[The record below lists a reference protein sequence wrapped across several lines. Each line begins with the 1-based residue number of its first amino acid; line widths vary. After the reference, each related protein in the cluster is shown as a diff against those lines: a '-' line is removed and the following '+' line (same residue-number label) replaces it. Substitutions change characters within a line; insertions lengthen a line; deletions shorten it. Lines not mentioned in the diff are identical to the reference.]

1 MNQGF
6 SAARY
11 AKCLLSTR
19 SGAVAAALAYTLA
32 TPTAHSFQLETG
44 NPDLKVRWD
53 NTVKYSA
60 AWRLRGPSAALVSEA
75 NQDDG
80 DRNFKKGLISNRVD
94 LLTEMDVVFGN
105 FGGRVSGAAWYDD
118 IYNRSND
125 NNSPGTVNHVSRPF
139 NEFTKSTEK
148 LHGRKGEL
156 LDAFIFGKG
165 TLGEGNVSFRLGR
178 HALLWG
184 ESLFLGANG
193 IAGGMAP
200 IDIVKGLSVPNTQFK
215 ELIRPT
221 EQVSGQWQITPDVS
235 VGAYYQWRWEKHR
248 FSAAGSYFETNDMFD
263 EGAERL
269 RFFGPFAATKG
280 ADMDAKDSGQ
290 GGVQVRFRVGE
301 TDYGLY
307 AIRFHEKAPQTQ
319 FRNLLP
325 GTPPGVNLPEQFF
338 SVYPENIDAFGAS
351 FSHTFD
357 AVNLAG
363 EVSFRRNMP
372 LASNAQLDLFGI
384 VPPAFGGPTRA
395 GDNDD
400 NPLYAVGRTAHAQ
413 VSWLATL
420 GPNFLAREASF
431 MGEIAWNRTTSIT
444 RNPGALNPNADRD
457 AWNMR
462 VVFEP
467 QYRQVLPGVDL
478 SVPVGLGYGKGNSS
492 ALGGAFL
499 GDRVGDVSIGVS
511 GLYLQAWRFGLN
523 YTHFFGPEG
532 LFLDSASQVSFKQ
545 SLKDRDFV
553 SASVHRAF

>member
-60 AWRLRGPSAALVSEA
+60 AWRLRDPSAALVSEA

-184 ESLFLGANG
+184 ESLFVEADGIEPVVGLPDPEAYLHAALPRILG
-193 IAGGMAP
+193 
-200 IDIVKGLSVPNTQFK
+200 VH
-215 ELIRPT
+215 
-221 EQVSGQWQITPDVS
+221 VSTF
-235 VGAYYQWRWEKHR
+235 RRRKR
-248 FSAAGSYFETNDMFD
+248 
-263 EGAERL
+263 AEEPQS
-269 RFFGPFAATKG
+269 FGPFVKHVIGFKIAASCRKT
-280 ADMDAKDSGQ
+280 M
-290 GGVQVRFRVGE
+290 
-301 TDYGLY
+301 
-307 AIRFHEKAPQTQ
+307 
-319 FRNLLP
+319 LLP
-325 GTPPGVNLPEQFF
+325 APLVVRADGDVRGDLP
-338 SVYPENIDAFGAS
+338 
-351 FSHTFD
+351 
-357 AVNLAG
+357 LAG
-363 EVSFRRNMP
+363 HLLCRPDQFLELGIGDRQTLDDVDRRHP
-372 LASNAQLDLFGI
+372 
-384 VPPAFGGPTRA
+384 A
-395 GDNDD
+395 GD
-400 NPLYAVGRTAHAQ
+400 TI
-413 VSWLATL
+413 
-420 GPNFLAREASF
+420 GPQEQ
-431 MGEIAWNRTTSIT
+431 
-444 RNPGALNPNADRD
+444 ALT
-457 AWNMR
+457 
-462 VVFEP
+462 P
-467 QYRQVLPGVDL
+467 Q
-478 SVPVGLGYGKGNSS
+478 
-492 ALGGAFL
+492 
-499 GDRVGDVSIGVS
+499 
-511 GLYLQAWRFGLN
+511 
-523 YTHFFGPEG
+523 
-532 LFLDSASQVSFKQ
+532 
-545 SLKDRDFV
+545 
-553 SASVHRAF
+553 